1 MKIKWLYLSAVL
13 LTIGCSKSQ
22 DRTMQH
28 LTSKHSATSH
38 SQVDYQS
45 KDPRKEEQSLSSVN
59 INMDC
64 VKTEGDYETD
74 SHCIRISNV
83 GDRTKSSEVY
93 FDIIDKNASHKERH
107 KGRIWDWISKK
118 GNLYIYGFQ
127 AKDSSKLYEIDW
139 RDDNAT
145 YFRIWDSKRQ
155 HKYLEE
161 KVIRGPKELLVEV
174 AKALGKPDPYE

>member
-118 GNLYIYGFQ
+118 GNLYIYMDF
-127 AKDSSKLYEIDW
+127 
-139 RDDNAT
+139 
-145 YFRIWDSKRQ
+145 KR
-155 HKYLEE
+155 KIVVSYMRLTGEMIMPRTFASGI
-161 KVIRGPKELLVEV
+161 VNVSINT
-174 AKALGKPDPYE
+174 

>member
-1 MKIKWLYLSAVL
+1 MKMRWIYLSL
-13 LTIGCSKSQ
+13 LLIISCTEHQNNYSVPN
-22 DRTMQH
+22 T
-28 LTSKHSATSH
+28 HSNSAIVPVKT
-38 SQVDYQS
+38 
-45 KDPRKEEQSLSSVN
+45 RASSTVN

-127 AKDSSKLYEIDW
+127 KRKIVVSYMRLTGEMIMP
-139 RDDNAT
+139 
-145 YFRIWDSKRQ
+145 RIFASGI
-155 HKYLEE
+155 
-161 KVIRGPKELLVEV
+161 VNVSINT
-174 AKALGKPDPYE
+174 

>member
-1 MKIKWLYLSAVL
+1 MKMRWIYLSL
-13 LTIGCSKSQ
+13 LLIISCTEHQNNRYDTQNNYSVPN
-22 DRTMQH
+22 T
-28 LTSKHSATSH
+28 HSNFAIVPVKTR
-38 SQVDYQS
+38 V
-45 KDPRKEEQSLSSVN
+45 SSTAN

-118 GNLYIYGFQ
+118 GNLYIYMDFKRKIVVSYMRLTG
-127 AKDSSKLYEIDW
+127 EMIMP
-139 RDDNAT
+139 
-145 YFRIWDSKRQ
+145 RIFASGI
-155 HKYLEE
+155 
-161 KVIRGPKELLVEV
+161 VNVSINT
-174 AKALGKPDPYE
+174 

>member
-1 MKIKWLYLSAVL
+1 MKMRWIYLSL
-13 LTIGCSKSQ
+13 LLIISCTEHQNNYSVPN
-22 DRTMQH
+22 T
-28 LTSKHSATSH
+28 HSNSAIVPVKT
-38 SQVDYQS
+38 
-45 KDPRKEEQSLSSVN
+45 RASSTVN

-118 GNLYIYGFQ
+118 GNLYIYMDFKRKIVVSYMRLTG
-127 AKDSSKLYEIDW
+127 EMIMP
-139 RDDNAT
+139 
-145 YFRIWDSKRQ
+145 RIFASGI
-155 HKYLEE
+155 
-161 KVIRGPKELLVEV
+161 VNVSINT
-174 AKALGKPDPYE
+174 

>member
-1 MKIKWLYLSAVL
+1 MKMRWIYLSL
-13 LTIGCSKSQ
+13 LLIISCTEHQNKRYDTQNNYSVPN
-22 DRTMQH
+22 T
-28 LTSKHSATSH
+28 HSNSAIVPVKT
-38 SQVDYQS
+38 
-45 KDPRKEEQSLSSVN
+45 RASSTVN

-161 KVIRGPKELLVEV
+161 KVIRGPKELLDE
-174 AKALGKPDPYE
+174 AEKAVGKANQDEE

>member
-1 MKIKWLYLSAVL
+1 MRWIYLSL
-13 LTIGCSKSQ
+13 LLIISCTEHQNNYSVPN
-22 DRTMQH
+22 T
-28 LTSKHSATSH
+28 HSNSAIVPVKT
-38 SQVDYQS
+38 
-45 KDPRKEEQSLSSVN
+45 RASSTVN

-118 GNLYIYGFQ
+118 GNLYIYMDFKRKIVVSYMRLTG
-127 AKDSSKLYEIDW
+127 EMIMP
-139 RDDNAT
+139 
-145 YFRIWDSKRQ
+145 RIFASGI
-155 HKYLEE
+155 
-161 KVIRGPKELLVEV
+161 VNVSINT
-174 AKALGKPDPYE
+174 